1 MVESPNIENI
11 DVRNRGGSIAMFGNL
26 SLDLLLH
33 IFSFMDLESIV
44 ALRKVVWSLN
54 PKPRYHI
61 DKSLLD
67 LQTVLLCHVP
77 THHLG

>member
-1 MVESPNIENI
+1 MENI
-11 DVRNRGGSIAMFGNL
+11 SVRNRGGSIAVFVNL

-33 IFSFMDLESIV
+33 IFSFMDLGSIV

-54 PKPRYHI
+54 PKFRYLI
-61 DKSLLD
+61 DKLLLD
-67 LQTVLLCHVP
+67 LQTFLLCHVP

>member
-1 MVESPNIENI
+1 MENVG
-11 DVRNRGGSIAMFGNL
+11 VRNRGGSIAMFENL

-33 IFSFMDLESIV
+33 IFSFMDLGSIV

-54 PKPRYHI
+54 PKPRYLT
-61 DKSLLD
+61 DNLLLD

>member
-1 MVESPNIENI
+1 MESMG
-11 DVRNRGGSIAMFGNL
+11 VRNRGGSIALFGNL

-33 IFSFMDLESIV
+33 IFSFMDLGSIA

-54 PKPRYHI
+54 PKPRYLI
-61 DKSLLD
+61 DKLLLD
-67 LQTVLLCHVP
+67 LQNVLLCHVP